1 MEYNWQNFNNLGY
14 IWAQLTPEQLEP
26 IWQEIREVRAD
37 FDKAVPV
44 NHYLA
49 GNIKHEYE
57 LIKCHGHVEKLIL
70 PLIAGYD
77 KQYGNYILLGN
88 KTHKLPE
95 DNINLLLDKLWVN
108 FQKKGEFNPTHSH
121 GGVMSFVIWMDTPYN
136 IEDEF
141 NYESTKD
148 AESKVAGHFCFLY
161 NNALGEINTHP
172 IPVDRSFNGRIA
184 LFPAKMKHQVYPFNT
199 SDDYRISVSGNFFFR
214 DNKV

>member
-1 MEYNWQNFNNLGY
+1 MEYNWQNFNNLGFV
-14 IWAQLTPEQLEP
+14 WAQLTPEQLDP

-37 FDKAVPV
+37 FDKAIPA

-57 LIKCHGHVEKLIL
+57 LIKCHGHVEKLIR

-77 KQYGNYILLGN
+77 EQYNNYTHSKNNYMTPQDNSELG
-88 KTHKLPE
+88 LRGA
-95 DNINLLLDKLWVN
+95 WVN
-108 FQKKGEFNPTHSH
+108 FQKKGEFNPTHHH

-136 IEDEF
+136 IEDEI

-148 AESKVAGHFCFLY
+148 ANSKVAGHFCFLY
-161 NNALGEINTHP
+161 TNALGEIATHT
-172 IPVDRSFNGRIA
+172 IPADHSFNGRIV
-184 LFPAKMKHQVYPFNT
+184 LFPAKMNHQVYPFNT
-199 SDDYRISVSGNFFFR
+199 SNEYRISVSGNFYFT